1 MQENTSVAT
10 MIGIVLIACV
20 AVIGFSYG
28 AFAITRGIAHQGS
41 DDVIVQSEKAS
52 DSWAST
58 FDGREVT
65 GGQLLSILYESDT
78 RIISIF
84 ISTRAI
90 EQDISNV
97 NNMPVLRF
105 NDKYY
110 INYGIV
116 YNYEDSGYGYVDEDT
131 DFSSN
136 SNLFVV
142 RDNVSLSTD
151 YLPKFEDSIL
161 VKNNN
166 FSPVYNAE
174 AKTYVNP
181 SSKYYSNL
189 IYDIND
195 EVCGVIFSQCTK
207 TTYSGNTNDTPIGNI
222 PF

>member
-1 MQENTSVAT
+1 M
-10 MIGIVLIACV
+10 
-20 AVIGFSYG
+20 
-28 AFAITRGIAHQGS
+28 
-41 DDVIVQSEKAS
+41 
-52 DSWAST
+52 
-58 FDGREVT
+58 
-65 GGQLLSILYESDT
+65 
-78 RIISIF
+78 
-84 ISTRAI
+84 
-90 EQDISNV
+90 
-97 NNMPVLRF
+97 NNMPGLRF
-105 NDKYY
+105 NDNYY

-195 EVCGVIFSQCTK
+195 EVYGVIFSQCTK